1 MMMCRQPIFTQT
13 AAMIQLIQSQF
24 AGVHLKLLQGALL
37 AHGLHKRIHGLPLT
51 LLNTPQLPHSCACMD
66 LLPLCL
72 GAIILYGLQHG
83 TTLKMVFMAILPLGR
98 EL

>member
-1 MMMCRQPIFTQT
+1 MK
-13 AAMIQLIQSQF
+13 AADLYTDSLLACNGAIDTMPF
-24 AGVHLKLLQGALL
+24 CWVHLKLLQGALL
-37 AHGLHKRIHGLPLT
+37 ARGLHKSIHGLPLT
-51 LLNTPQLPHSCACMD
+51 VLNTPQLPHSCACMD